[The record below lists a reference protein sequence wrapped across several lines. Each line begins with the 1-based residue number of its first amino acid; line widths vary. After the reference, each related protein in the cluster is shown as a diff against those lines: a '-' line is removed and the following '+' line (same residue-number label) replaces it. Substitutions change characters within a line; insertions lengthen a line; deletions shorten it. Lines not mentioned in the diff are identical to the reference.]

1 MITFATLSSVLIFAS
16 VLLQS
21 EQVIGGGIGSYSYQ
35 QVRDDLLAKREIALL
50 DVREEDPFAK
60 GHPLFAANLP
70 FSRLELEA
78 YTRIPRQSTTIVVYD
93 NGEGLAQKAA
103 QRFVQLGYTQVNV
116 LDGGLE
122 GWKKAGGEIF
132 IDVNAPSK
140 AFGEFV
146 ESKRHTPS
154 LSAPEVKALL
164 DAKAN
169 VVVVD
174 VRRFDEYHTMSIP
187 SSTSVPGAELV
198 LRIRELA
205 PDSNTKIIVNCAGRT
220 RSIIGTQSLI
230 NAGIPNQVVALR
242 NGTMGWTLAGQTLD
256 HGQDRKFHE
265 VSPEVRAQAI
275 ADSRKVADHAGVKR
289 ITLTALNELIKDEK
303 RTTYRIDVRTPEE
316 YEAGHLPGFRSAPG
330 GQLVQETDHSAAV
343 RGARIVLSDDIGVR
357 ANMSASW
364 LAQMNWEVYVVDG
377 IAASDLQE
385 KGKTPVQLPAVK
397 GIKET
402 DYITASALSDVLNKN
417 DNSTVVV
424 DLGLN
429 AHYVKNHIPGA
440 WYILRSQL
448 QESFKNLPQAK
459 RYVLTSPD
467 GALAGYALEEFRLLT
482 KSEVLLLKG
491 GTNTWIQ
498 EKFTTQSGES
508 AQLAHFASP
517 RIDRYRR
524 PYEGTNSTP
533 ASMQAYFDWE
543 YGLVDQLAKDGTHGF
558 FVIE

>member
-1 MITFATLSSVLIFAS
+1 MITLAALSSVLIFAS
-16 VLLQS
+16 VLFQS
-21 EQVIGGGIGSYSYQ
+21 EQAIGGSIGTYSYQ
-35 QVRDDLLAKREIALL
+35 QVREDLLAKREIALL

-70 FSRLELEA
+70 FSRIELEA
-78 YTRIPRQSTTIVVYD
+78 YIRIPRRNTTIVVYD
-93 NGEGLAQKAA
+93 NGEGLAEKAA
-103 QRFVQLGYTQVNV
+103 QRLQTLGYSHVH
-116 LDGGLE
+116 LLEGGLE

-132 IDVNAPSK
+132 IDVNSASK
-140 AFGEFV
+140 AFGEYV

-154 LSAPEVKALL
+154 LSAQEVKSLL
-164 DAKAN
+164 DSKAN

-174 VRRFDEYHTMSIP
+174 VRRFDEYNTMSIP
-187 SSTSVPGAELV
+187 TSTSVPGAELV

-256 HGQDRKFHE
+256 HGQERKFHE
-265 VSPEVRAQAI
+265 VSPEVREQAI
-275 ADSRKVADHAGVKR
+275 ADSRMVADRAGVKR
-289 ITLTALNELIKDEK
+289 IALTALNELIKDEK
-303 RTTYRIDVRTPEE
+303 RTTYCLDVRTPEE
-316 YEAGHLPGFRSAPG
+316 FVAGHLPGFRSAPG
-330 GQLVQETDHSAAV
+330 GQLVQETDHSAPV

-377 IAASDLQE
+377 LKHADLSE
-385 KGKTPVQLPAVK
+385 KGKAIASLPPNK
-397 GIKET
+397 NLKES
-402 DYITASALSDVLNKN
+402 DYISASTLSNAVSKGEDI
-417 DNSTVVV
+417 VVV
-424 DLGLN
+424 DFALN
-429 AHYVKNHIPGA
+429 AQYVKGHIPGA

-459 RYVLTSPD
+459 RYVLTSSD
-467 GALAGYALEEFRLLT
+467 GSLADYAWTEFRSLT
-482 KSEVLLLKG
+482 KAEVVVLKG
-491 GTNTWIQ
+491 GTNSWAQ
-498 EKFTTQSGES
+498 EKYTLQVGES
-508 AQLAHFASP
+508 AELAHFASP

-524 PYEGTNSTP
+524 PYEGINSTA

-543 YGLVDQLAKDGTHGF
+543 YGLVEQLGKDGTHGF